1 MESLFSS
8 TVYDRMG
15 ILRKKMYMNVIV
27 KRPKKKS
34 ESVHFSNTVH
44 LAFVNG
50 HHSALKAAI
59 LHPFPPRPLFFVY
72 FLIRKLF
79 ERQVRCENCEKN
91 HRKRRKK
98 KVNELGQNLFNV
110 TPAKTVP
117 GLSVKRFNACRRR
130 LNWAQKLRVNSVNLV
145 TSWPVWDAW
154 TYVVVVL
161 SFNLWCET
169 VGGCKFAQF

>member
-1 MESLFSS
+1 MNVRSHLV
-8 TVYDRMG
+8 VYMS
-15 ILRKKMYMNVIV
+15 VIV

-44 LAFVNG
+44 FAFVNG

-59 LHPFPPRPLFFVY
+59 PHPFPPRPLFFVY

-79 ERQVRCENCEKN
+79 EREVKL
-91 HRKRRKK
+91 
-98 KVNELGQNLFNV
+98 VGQNLFNV

-145 TSWPVWDAW
+145 TSWPVWEAW

>member
-1 MESLFSS
+1 MGSLFLS
-8 TVYDRMG
+8 T
-15 ILRKKMYMNVIV
+15 RKANRFIFRTQYT
-27 KRPKKKS
+27 
-34 ESVHFSNTVH
+34 F
-44 LAFVNG
+44 AFVNG

-59 LHPFPPRPLFFVY
+59 PHPFPPRPLFFVY

-79 ERQVRCENCEKN
+79 ERKVKLGVKIV
-91 HRKRRKK
+91 KRIIEREEK
-98 KVNELGQNLFNV
+98 KVGQNLFNV